1 MQRKD
6 GHVVYVWATF
16 LRQSINMWDVE
27 STQDSKLLALKYI
40 RSKNHWVRLFLKSL
54 HSNKDS
60 NIKSAILTFEIKER
74 ETPVSGYS
82 LSCRQWTVVTTN
94 LRSLLWKKRWEN
106 STPKQ
111 IDELLDLKKLTSSLA
126 MQWEREGEREKFK
139 SEAAYKP

>member
-27 STQDSKLLALKYI
+27 STQDSKFLALKYI

-74 ETPVSGYS
+74 ETPVSDYS

-111 IDELLDLKKLTSSLA
+111 IDELLDLNKLTSSLA
-126 MQWEREGEREKFK
+126 MQWEREGERERFK